1 MAAQSFYLR
10 DAMPARV
17 LAMAL
22 CVASQCSIKRDRW
35 IVLIF
40 GMEASFDETYI

>member
-22 CVASQCSIKRDRW
+22 CVASQCSIERDLR
-35 IVLIF
+35 IVQIF
-40 GMEASFDETYI
+40 GILT